1 MTVQI
6 SPQAPLWAQNLVA
19 SLNQELV
26 RRAPVPLKSYTT
38 DELPDVTQFSGYAV
52 WNTTISRV
60 CVSDGTNWL
69 RQDTGAS
76 V

>member
-1 MTVQI
+1 MVKI
-6 SPQAPLWAQNLVA
+6 SPQAPLWAQKLVA
-19 SLNQELV
+19 DLNQDAV
-26 RRAPVPLKSYTT
+26 RRVAVPLKSYTT
-38 DELPDVTQFSGYAV
+38 DELPDATQFTAHAV

>member
-1 MTVQI
+1 MVII
-6 SPQAPLWAQNLVA
+6 SPQAPLWAREFARNITTE
-19 SLNQELV
+19 LN
-26 RRAPVPLKSYTT
+26 RSGPLRLAQFST
-38 DELPDVTQFSGYAV
+38 DNLPDAAEYEAHMV
-52 WNTTISRV
+52 WNTTIDRV